1 MNAVTSRHHDSPA
14 TDELESDRPNKSTL
28 SEPPARRTYLAWQNL
43 ADTPFRT
50 IVSLGGIGFAILLM
64 FMQLG
69 FLGSVGATAT
79 VVYDRMRCDLIVR
92 SADYINV
99 YDPGSVP
106 GELPHWLAGLPEVDR
121 AIPLDIGVTQWQ
133 NPSDHS
139 FRAIALMGIDL
150 DNPAFDLPELGPHM
164 RAKLRPVG
172 SVLMDD
178 ASAKDFGPRY
188 GNRFSAADVGVRTD
202 VVGNEAKIAGTFQ
215 MGTGLAANGALLS
228 SRETFQKLSP
238 GGHQDRVSFVLI
250 QLTGNG
256 DSTSPRD
263 ALAFTSTAR
272 SGDVHVED
280 GLRAVKE
287 RLQSLGGPAAFAD
300 VMTLAQ
306 AKAAEQ
312 TMWYTQTPIGMIF
325 AIGVALAVLVGGV
338 ISYMVLAADV
348 TAHLS
353 EYATLKAMGYSNRF
367 LVKTLLTQSSL
378 LAMLSFPPAMLLSLV
393 LYYVTSVVSG
403 IAIEMTWWRIALVLI
418 LSLLMCNAAGVF
430 ALRKLLKAEPA
441 SLF

>member
-1 MNAVTSRHHDSPA
+1 MSVVTSRQQDRPA
-14 TDELESDRPNKSTL
+14 TDKLEGNDSTKSP
-28 SEPPARRTYLAWQNL
+28 SPEPPSRRTYLAWQNL

-79 VVYDRMRCDLIVR
+79 VVYDRMRCDIIVR
-92 SADYINV
+92 SPDYINV

-106 GELPHWLAGLPEVDR
+106 GELPQWLAGLPEVDR
-121 AIPLDIGVTQWQ
+121 ATPLDIGVTQWQ
-133 NPSDHS
+133 NPTDHS
-139 FRAIALMGIDL
+139 FRAIAIMGIDL
-150 DNPAFDLPELGPHM
+150 DDPAFALPELGPDM
-164 RAKLRPVG
+164 RARLRPIG

-178 ASAKDFGPRY
+178 ASAEDFGPRH
-188 GNRFSAADVGVRTD
+188 GKRFSAADVGVRTD
-202 VVGNEAKIAGTFQ
+202 VVGSEATIVGTFK
-215 MGTGLAANGALLS
+215 MGTGLAANGALLC
-228 SRETFQKLSP
+228 SRETFQALVP
-238 GGHQDRVSFVLI
+238 GGHRDRVSFVLI
-250 QLTGNG
+250 QLVSDRNVAGLG
-256 DSTSPRD
+256 D
-263 ALAFTSTAR
+263 AAR
-272 SGDVHVED
+272 SRNVGT
-280 GLRAVKE
+280 GLHAVKR

-300 VMTLAQ
+300 AMTLEQ
-306 AKAAEQ
+306 ARTGEQ

-325 AIGVALAVLVGGV
+325 GIGVALAVLVGGV

-367 LVKTLLTQSSL
+367 LMSTLLTQSSL
-378 LAMLSFPPAMLLSLV
+378 LAMLAFPPALILSMA
-393 LYYVTSVVSG
+393 LYAVTSAASG
-403 IAIEMTWWRIALVLI
+403 IAIEMTWWRIALVLM

-441 SLF
+441 NLF

>member
-1 MNAVTSRHHDSPA
+1 MSAVTSRHQNSPA
-14 TDELESDRPNKSTL
+14 TDKLQSNLTTEPSLP
-28 SEPPARRTYLAWQNL
+28 EPPAGRTYLAWQNL

-92 SADYINV
+92 SPDYINV

-106 GELPHWLAGLPEVDR
+106 AELPHWLAGLPEVDR

-150 DNPAFDLPELGPHM
+150 DDPAFDLPELGPHM

-172 SVLMDD
+172 SVLIDD
-178 ASAKDFGPRY
+178 ASAKDFGPRQ
-188 GNRFSAADVGVRTD
+188 GKRFSAADVGVRTD
-202 VVGNEAKIAGTFQ
+202 VVGSEATIVGTFK

-228 SRETFQKLSP
+228 SRDTFQKLSP
-238 GGHQDRVSFVLI
+238 GGHRDRVSFVLI
-250 QLTGNG
+250 QLAGKR
-256 DSTSPRD
+256 DSSTPRD
-263 ALAFTSTAR
+263 AGSFTSATH
-272 SGDVHVED
+272 SGEIDN
-280 GLRAVKE
+280 GLRAVRG

-300 VMTLAQ
+300 VMTLEQ
-306 AKAAEQ
+306 AKSAEQ

-367 LVKTLLTQSSL
+367 LIKTLLTQSSL
-378 LAMLSFPPAMLLSLV
+378 LALLSFPPAMLLSLV

-403 IAIEMTWWRIALVLI
+403 IAIEMTWWRVALVLM